1 MELKSK
7 ARKAAE
13 LGADVLLLN
22 VFAYGLDVLQSLAE
36 DDSAAFLAFDFS
48 SIVLPVRLTA
58 YSVLRPVSS
67 KAASSTFFPSVIRF
81 SKGALPV

>member
-36 DDSAAFLAFDFS
+36 DDD
-48 SIVLPVRLTA
+48 IPLPIMA
-58 YSVLRPVSS
+58 HP
-67 KAASSTFFPSVIRF
+67 ASMIARN
-81 SKGALPV
+81 ALPPPAAPFG